1 MKNIIRKEIPMGSK
15 TLVLETG
22 KIARQ
27 ATASVIASMG
37 GTVVMCAVV
46 TKQSEVGRDFF
57 PLSVHYMEK
66 TYSAGKIP
74 GGYFKRE
81 ARPTEAETLISR
93 LIDRPIRPLFPSSFM
108 NEVQL
113 LPTVLSYDGENQPDV
128 LSIIASSAAL
138 SISGL
143 PFQGPIA
150 ASRVGFKD
158 GKYLLNPSQEELKD
172 SELDLVVAGTKD
184 AVLMVE
190 SETSGLSEKIML
202 DAVKFG
208 HENFIPVINTI
219 EKLAKKAGKPK
230 WEIEEVD
237 NSEIKKK
244 ITKEFETDLRKAFK
258 EVDKKK
264 RSTAISE
271 IDIRC
276 KEMFLEDEKVTEN
289 QAMAELKSLEKD
301 IVRTAILKE
310 KKRIDGR
317 GLADVRKI
325 ECEVGVLPRTHG
337 SALFTRGET
346 QALVVTTLGMS
357 DDEQRLESLDGM
369 QRSGFM
375 LHYNFPPFSVGECG
389 RIGTGRREI
398 GHGKLAWRAINSSL
412 PLKENFPYTLRV
424 VSEITESNGS
434 SSMATVCGTSLSLM
448 DAGVPI
454 KEPVAGIA
462 MGLIKEGEKFSV
474 LSDILGDE
482 DHLGDMDFKVAGTK
496 DGITSLQMDIKITGI
511 TFEIMEQAL
520 NQAKAGREHIL
531 GEMNKAI
538 KTSRKEFSKH
548 TPKMETIKVDKKD
561 IATVIGKGGATIRE
575 IVEKSGAKVDVKDT
589 GEVTV
594 AAPDEESRNKAMEMV
609 KSIVAKPEMG
619 KVYKGKVV
627 KIMEF
632 GAFVNFLGKQ
642 DGLVHISELANKRV
656 AKVGDVVKLISNPSV
671 DWMHNYLDK
680 VFEVVDFPTKNGVK
694 LLMVL

>member
-1 MKNIIRKEIPMGSK
+1 MFKIQKEEIKINGK
-15 TLVLETG
+15 KITLETG

-27 ATASVIASMG
+27 ADGAIIATCGETVVIA
-37 GTVVMCAVV
+37 TVVGA
-46 TKQSEVGRDFF
+46 KKLRDGQDFF
-57 PLSVHYMEK
+57 PLSVNYQEK
-66 TYSAGKIP
+66 YYAAGKIP

-81 ARPTEAETLISR
+81 ARPTESEQLISR
-93 LIDRPIRPLFPSSFM
+93 LIDRPIRPLFPSGFM

-113 LPTVLSYDGENQPDV
+113 LPTVLSYDGENQADV
-128 LSIIASSAAL
+128 LSIIACSASLA
-138 SISGL
+138 ISGL
-143 PFQGPIA
+143 PFGGPIA

-158 GKYLLNPSQEELKD
+158 GKYLLNPSPEELEK

-190 SETSGLSEKIML
+190 SETSGLSEKVML

-208 HENFIPVINTI
+208 HENFVPIIESI
-219 EKLAKKAGKPK
+219 EKLAKKACKPK

-237 NSEIKKK
+237 HSDVKMK
-244 ITKEFETDLRKAFK
+244 IAKALEADLRKAFQ
-258 EVDKKK
+258 ETDKKK
-264 RSTAISE
+264 RSGSIQEAETK
-271 IDIRC
+271 C
-276 KEMFLEDEKVTEN
+276 KEMFAENENVTEN
-289 QAMAELKSLEKD
+289 QAMAQLKSLEKD
-301 IVRTAILKE
+301 IVRTAIIKD

-317 GLADVRKI
+317 GLADVRQIK
-325 ECEVGVLPRTHG
+325 CEVGVLPRTHG

-357 DDEQRLESLDGM
+357 DDEQRVESLSGM
-369 QRSGFM
+369 QRNRFM

-389 RIGTGRREI
+389 RIGTGRREV

-412 PLKENFPYTLRV
+412 PKQENFPYTLRV

-434 SSMATVCGTSLSLM
+434 SSMATVCGTSLALM

-462 MGLIKEGEKFSV
+462 MGLIKEGKDFSV

-496 DGITSLQMDIKITGI
+496 SGITSLQMDIKITGI
-511 TFEIMEQAL
+511 TFEIMEKAL
-520 NQAKAGREHIL
+520 DQAKDGREHIL
-531 GEMNKAI
+531 EEMNKAL
-538 KTSRKEFSKH
+538 KTSRSEFSKH
-548 TPKMETIKVDKKD
+548 TPKMEIVQVDKKD

-575 IVEKSGAKVDVKDT
+575 IVETSGAKVDVKDT

-594 AAPDEESRNKAMEMV
+594 AAPDEESRNKAIEFI
-609 KSIVAKPEMG
+609 KSLVAKPEMG
-619 KVYKGKVV
+619 KIYKGKVV

-642 DGLVHISELANKRV
+642 DGLVHISELAAKRV
-656 AKVGDVVKLISNPSV
+656 EKVGDVVKEGDEVSV
-671 DWMHNYLDK
+671 K
-680 VFEVVDFPTKNGVK
+680 VVGFDRGKVK
-694 LLMVL
+694 LSMKQAVA